1 MLNSDEE
8 RLMREQIADLHEA
21 EGQQFLEQL
30 IEEAMKDG
38 LITIRGSRR
47 GEPLFSL
54 TNKGR
59 QMVVDQNLDK
69 KFEDEMLAVLK
80 EVGE

>member
-1 MLNSDEE
+1 
-8 RLMREQIADLHEA
+8 MREQIADFQEA
-21 EGQQFLEQL
+21 EGHHFLEQL
-30 IEEAMKDG
+30 IEEAIKDG
-38 LITIRGSRR
+38 LVTIQGSRA

-59 QMVVDQNLDK
+59 QLVIDQKLDK